1 MIINLMT
8 INAPQGRSRLVLIF
22 RGPLRICCDT
32 SRGRFGLAPDAEV
45 ESVRGT
51 AAEADQMKSAQIS
64 DKTECGMPRT
74 LGVKQQGL
82 EVGTECSWNMLCG
95 QRLYVCRLRDYQSR
109 KQSNTLNEL

>member
-1 MIINLMT
+1 MIIY
-8 INAPQGRSRLVLIF
+8 APQGRSRLVLLF

-64 DKTECGMPRT
+64 EKTECGMHRT
-74 LGVKQQGL
+74 LDGVKQQG
-82 EVGTECSWNMLCG
+82 TECLLCHVQG
-95 QRLYVCRLRDYQSR
+95 DPSR
-109 KQSNTLNEL
+109 WLKPPVNSVPTILAAIWPLL